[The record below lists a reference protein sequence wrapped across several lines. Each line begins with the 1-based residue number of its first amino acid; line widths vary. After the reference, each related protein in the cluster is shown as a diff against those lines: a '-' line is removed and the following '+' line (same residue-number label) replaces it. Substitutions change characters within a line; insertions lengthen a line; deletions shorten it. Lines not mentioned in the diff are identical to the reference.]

1 MNQHIVF
8 EFKGEVCSK
17 KIFFGRLMSAED
29 IIVLETLKIFK
40 GESCVK
46 ITVVEA
52 VIWNNCSQ

>member
-1 MNQHIVF
+1 MLQKSFI
-8 EFKGEVCSK
+8 
-17 KIFFGRLMSAED
+17 GRLMSAED
-29 IIVLETLKIFK
+29 IIVLKTLKSFK